1 MLKRILLASATILCA
16 TAVGNMGIARTQK
29 ILAHAHDENGI
40 TDHHHKTMEIPSGQ
54 PIPSVDLIVHKDP
67 MKGYNLQTKVSNFRF
82 APENIS
88 RAAKPGEGHAHL
100 YINGKKITRLYGS
113 WYYLENLQP
122 GKNAIAVSLNANS
135 HETLAHNGKM
145 IQDTENV
152 DVPAHSN

>member
-1 MLKRILLASATILCA
+1 MLELKKSGS
-16 TAVGNMGIARTQK
+16 VAR
-29 ILAHAHDENGI
+29 HEHGV
-40 TDHHHKTMEIPSGQ
+40 TDHDHKTMEIPSGQ
-54 PIPSVDLIVHKDP
+54 PIPSVDLIVHKEP

-122 GKNAIAVSLNANS
+122 GKNAIAVSLNANT

-145 IQDTENV
+145 IQDLENI
-152 DVPAHSN
+152 DVPAHTN

>member
-1 MLKRILLASATILCA
+1 MLNRILLASATILCA

-29 ILAHAHDENGI
+29 ILAHAHHEDGV
-40 TDHHHKTMEIPSGQ
+40 TDHHKTMEIPSGQ
-54 PIPSVDLIVHKDP
+54 PIPSVDLIVHKEP

-122 GKNAIAVSLNANS
+122 GKNAIAVSLNANT

-145 IQDTENV
+145 IQDIENV

>member
-29 ILAHAHDENGI
+29 ILAHAHHEDGV

-67 MKGYNLQTKVSNFRF
+67 IKGYNLQTKVSNFRF

-88 RAAKPGEGHAHL
+88 KAAKPGEGHAHL
-100 YINGKKITRLYGS
+100 YINGKKFTRLYGS

-145 IQDTENV
+145 IQDIENI

>member
-16 TAVGNMGIARTQK
+16 TAVGNMGIATQK
-29 ILAHAHDENGI
+29 ILADAHHENGI
-40 TDHHHKTMEIPSGQ
+40 TDHHHKTIDIPAGQ
-54 PIPSVDLIVHKDP
+54 LIPSVDLIVHKDP

-145 IQDTENV
+145 IQDTQTV
-152 DVPAHSN
+152 DVPSI